1 MWPDSPASPLRDV
14 LGADSFAE
22 QVPWL
27 GGLLTAAAVSSL
39 VSSAPPPG
47 SLSWGDV
54 VLSAAVCVLAA
65 CLSGAAAARLLCSII
80 SSQSPLSRTRGVL
93 NISCIAAGFA
103 PLSLFLQERS
113 VLGMAVA
120 AGLAAATTLW
130 FWEYDGA
137 SGEMVLQNDSL
148 LADQV
153 FVELH
158 ARPLLRDLLPAL
170 WVVGSA
176 EAAGL
181 AQMTSHAA
189 IAAGLSGA
197 SSAVFVRSFARK
209 VSPEESP
216 MARRADGRWYPLL
229 VLGLALV
236 FTIIGLLPFLRAG
249 LGGGF
254 GWANNAFRQ
263 FSSAG
268 ASQHREMRA
277 AGKSVPRSL
286 GNMAGDLGGS
296 YSSIVLWPDYQQT
309 VKLVAPVPTPFAFG
323 ARAPVLSIPFNGVYW
338 VFQAPDSR
346 PSPQSH
352 IAHGSPE
359 KFNIRST
366 DGRPL
371 RLEARQNLATLVD
384 LAGCSG
390 IQVEIQNTDR
400 YPGTVSLELILRNTT
415 LPGAPFQSLGTAVVA
430 STRPWTLVGERLAVS
445 EVLSFNIPPDL
456 KLRQFDEVSVVFQL
470 SPNRSDVG
478 AKIGIERFT
487 LVPRGLP

>member
-1 MWPDSPASPLRDV
+1 MWPDSPASPLRDA

-65 CLSGAAAARLLCSII
+65 CLSGATAAWFLCSII
-80 SSQSPLSRTRGVL
+80 SFQPPLRARRGVL
-93 NISCIAAGFA
+93 NIACIAAGFA

-120 AGLAAATTLW
+120 AGLAAAATLW
-130 FWEYDGA
+130 FSEYDEA
-137 SGEMVLQNDSL
+137 SGRALLQNDSPGL

-153 FVELH
+153 FVDLH
-158 ARPLLRDLLPAL
+158 APPLLRDLLPTL
-170 WVVGSA
+170 WVVGLA

-181 AQMTSHAA
+181 AQMTSHAVM
-189 IAAGLSGA
+189 AAGLSGA
-197 SSAVFVRSFARK
+197 SSAALARSFARK
-209 VSPEESP
+209 VPPEESR
-216 MARRADGRWYPLL
+216 AGSSTDSRRYPLL
-229 VLGLALV
+229 ALGLALF
-236 FTIIGLLPFLRAG
+236 FTIIGLLPSLRS
-249 LGGGF
+249 
-254 GWANNAFRQ
+254 GWAHNARH
-263 FSSAG
+263 FSPAG
-268 ASQHREMRA
+268 ASERRGVRA
-277 AGKSVPRSL
+277 AGNPVPRSV
-286 GNMAGDLGGS
+286 GNMAGDPGGS
-296 YSSIVLWPDYQQT
+296 YSGIVLWPDHPET
-309 VKLVAPVPTPFAFG
+309 VKLVAPRAPTRNPFAFG
-323 ARAPVLSIPFNGVYW
+323 ARASNLSIPFHGVYW
-338 VFQAPDSR
+338 VFQAPDSH

-359 KFNIRST
+359 MFNIRST

-371 RLEARQNLATLVD
+371 RLEARQNLGTLID
-384 LAGCSG
+384 LAGCSD
-390 IQVEIQNTDR
+390 IRVAIQNTDR

-415 LPGAPFQSLGTAVVA
+415 LPGTPSQSLGTAMVA
-430 STRPWTLVGERLAVS
+430 STRPWTLDGKRPAIS
-445 EVLSFNIPPDL
+445 EVLRFNVPPDL

-470 SPNRSDVG
+470 SLRRSEVG